1 MARAIWPQNL
11 FRGVVF
17 MACVAFFVPKDGQ
30 THAWSLTSWASK
42 KSPGQLGAPIQGGA
56 FQAERWRRLRGIQR
70 RQASDLDEASEAEA
84 KATVMSTTVSLAK
97 GMLGSGAL
105 SLSAGAAAFTQ
116 SSQGLLVATVI
127 IISMTMLSGYTF
139 QMVAESSADTGA
151 ADFGNTWAAS
161 VGESSAWLPRLAVGI
176 MSFTTC
182 TVYAMILADLTSSIL
197 QTCLATV
204 PMLGALK
211 PFCARTPTLI
221 GLTCFILLP
230 LCLAED
236 FSSLAFTSTLG
247 LAACAYLA
255 LFSIWRAL
263 DGSYLPGGKFFKLA
277 PYQPSPLMGASKLD
291 DIVNPRALIF
301 LSNIST
307 AYMNHGMAPATFQ
320 ELIRGSSGTSSQGL
334 RRYAMAVL
342 GAFALAG
349 FVCTALMVA
358 GLYTF
363 GGNVNGLLLSN
374 YAGTDLAAAL
384 GKMGVLLS
392 VLFGFPLNFLLLR
405 NEAAAILSRG
415 RDPLDANQ
423 RRLLSTGLLMATSA
437 PAIVLKD
444 IGVVQAVLG
453 SIFGSYLVFI
463 APAAMSRSLRN
474 QKGLVRRRRA
484 TLEVVLTLCGI
495 IIGLLGLYVNLR
507 R

>member
-1 MARAIWPQNL
+1 M
-11 FRGVVF
+11 
-17 MACVAFFVPKDGQ
+17 
-30 THAWSLTSWASK
+30 
-42 KSPGQLGAPIQGGA
+42 
-56 FQAERWRRLRGIQR
+56 
-70 RQASDLDEASEAEA
+70 
-84 KATVMSTTVSLAK
+84 
-97 GMLGSGAL
+97 
-105 SLSAGAAAFTQ
+105 
-116 SSQGLLVATVI
+116 
-127 IISMTMLSGYTF
+127 
-139 QMVAESSADTGA
+139 
-151 ADFGNTWAAS
+151 
-161 VGESSAWLPRLAVGI
+161 
-176 MSFTTC
+176 
-182 TVYAMILADLTSSIL
+182 
-197 QTCLATV
+197 
-204 PMLGALK
+204 
-211 PFCARTPTLI
+211 
-221 GLTCFILLP
+221 
-230 LCLAED
+230 
-236 FSSLAFTSTLG
+236 
-247 LAACAYLA
+247 
-255 LFSIWRAL
+255 
-263 DGSYLPGGKFFKLA
+263 
-277 PYQPSPLMGASKLD
+277 
-291 DIVNPRALIF
+291 NPRALIF

-307 AYMNHGMAPATFQ
+307 
-320 ELIRGSSGTSSQGL
+320 
-334 RRYAMAVL
+334 AVL